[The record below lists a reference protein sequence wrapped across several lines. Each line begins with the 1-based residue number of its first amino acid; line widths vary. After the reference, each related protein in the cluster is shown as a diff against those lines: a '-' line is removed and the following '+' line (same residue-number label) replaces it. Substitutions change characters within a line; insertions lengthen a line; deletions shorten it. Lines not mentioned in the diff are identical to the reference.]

1 MTSHSE
7 EYISIV
13 EICACVKRL
22 GYGASQ
28 IVRLYGED
36 FEVISDPFAEAGGI
50 AITVRTKK
58 DSVPRMLQIPTTI
71 LRSVKGHLA
80 RAA

>member
-7 EYISIV
+7 RNISV
-13 EICACVKRL
+13 VDVCACVKRL

-28 IVRLYGED
+28 IVRLYGEE
-36 FEVISDPFAEAGGI
+36 FEVMSDPFPEAGGI

-58 DSVPRMLQIPTTI
+58 DSGPRPLQIPATI
-71 LRSVKGHLA
+71 LQSVKGHLA

>member
-13 EICACVKRL
+13 GICACVKRL

-28 IVRLYGED
+28 IVRLYGEE

-50 AITVRTKK
+50 AISVKTKK
-58 DSVPRMLQIPTTI
+58 DSVPRVLQIPATI
-71 LRSVKGHLA
+71 LQSVKGHLA
-80 RAA
+80 RTA